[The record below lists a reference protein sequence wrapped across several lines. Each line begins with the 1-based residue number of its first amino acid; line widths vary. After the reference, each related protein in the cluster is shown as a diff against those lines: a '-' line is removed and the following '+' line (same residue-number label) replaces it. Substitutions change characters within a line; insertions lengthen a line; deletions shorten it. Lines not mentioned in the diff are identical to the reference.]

1 MSDWISY
8 VGSSDLLVAGI
19 VADFVEKFDAARER
33 CWIAETDGA
42 VVGSAFVVRHSDA
55 VAKLRL
61 VYVAPTARGL
71 GIGQRLVAEA
81 ITLARGQGSGTLILL
96 TNDITVRPDTRRVG
110 KEVVSTLR
118 SRWSPY
124 S

>member
-33 CWIAETDGA
+33 CWIAEKDGA

-55 VAKLRL
+55 VAKLRP
-61 VYVAPTARGL
+61 VYVVHTARGL
-71 GIGQRLVAEA
+71 GIGTRLVAQA
-81 ITLARGQGSGTLILL
+81 IPCAL
-96 TNDITVRPDTRRVG
+96 TGRASRRESVC
-110 KEVVSTLR
+110 
-118 SRWSPY
+118 PY
-124 S
+124 V